1 MQGVFSFVSAKSII
15 WMLRFCLWNWGSDWT
30 LDQQRLLCTLFWNLI
45 DCDWIVYGTKKV
57 GINQLVLEYSLSET
71 LIKE

>member
-1 MQGVFSFVSAKSII
+1 
-15 WMLRFCLWNWGSDWT
+15 
-30 LDQQRLLCTLFWNLI
+30 
-45 DCDWIVYGTKKV
+45 VYGTKKV